1 MKRSIESVSADSQQ
15 NESKKSK
22 TILGDL
28 GNKRQPRL
36 LRNDKHFRA
45 TINLN
50 EVNSTFDDEWSQLK
64 EIFKNAKPNLN
75 VHHMQHAILF
85 AITKNYDFA
94 PRYEINLDKKLE

>member
-1 MKRSIESVSADSQQ
+1 MKRSIELADSQQ

-28 GNKRQPRL
+28 DNKLQPRL
-36 LRNDKHFRA
+36 LRSSQPLRNDKHFRA

-94 PRYEINLDKKLE
+94 PRY